1 MKTTKLVV
9 ALAIASCLIQLSGLN
24 AQPNNRSQQPN
35 NPIQIRAEKVGR
47 FVPPSLPDRGTPTG
61 RRKGAAS
68 RTALRSCP
76 LKVLN
81 LTALVPEIEQNKPWG
96 LTFAE
101 HPTFWVS
108 TPALP
113 EEVRSAEFVLQDES
127 DRDVYRTQVVLPATS
142 GIIRLDLPNLPQYS
156 LEIDQS
162 YRWTFRIFCDPL
174 STYYYVSVDGIVKRV
189 AQNENNVN
197 SVWYDILTDL
207 ANRRLAAPEDIQ
219 LRDDWAQ
226 LMRQIDLEELAQTSL
241 LSCCGQE

>member
-1 MKTTKLVV
+1 MKTTKLMV

-35 NPIQIRAEKVGR
+35 NPTQIRAEKVRR
-47 FVPPSLPDRGTPTG
+47 FVPPSLPDKGAPIG

-81 LTALVPEIEQNKPWG
+81 LTALVPEIGKNKPWG

-174 STYYYVSVDGIVKRV
+174 NPCYYVSVDGIVKRV
-189 AQNENNVN
+189 AQNDDNVN

-207 ANRRLAAPEDIQ
+207 ANLRLAAPENMN
-219 LRDDWAQ
+219 LRDEWAQ
-226 LMRQIDLEELAQTSL
+226 LMRQIDLEELAQTDL
-241 LSCCGQE
+241 LR